1 MRQLG
6 FTLTLT
12 AALAATTLSARAA
25 DLPARAPY
33 SPPPVAVPV
42 YNWTGIYLGIN
53 GGYGWG
59 RQDPLSL
66 ITSQY
71 DTVNTDINGWMI
83 GGTFGAQIQSGNVV
97 LGVEGDWDWANVKGT
112 TTVIP
117 TILGA
122 PAPFN
127 AFLASEINSIS
138 TIRVRVGY
146 AVQNWLMYGTGG
158 VAVVTGK
165 TTASLTGVS
174 CGTVGNLP
182 CDGDKTRVGIA
193 AGGGIEYG
201 FTPNW
206 SVKTEYLWIGAASDR
221 DAYIHTVR
229 GGINYRF
236 GG

>member
-1 MRQLG
+1 MKQFGFICAVTVALG
-6 FTLTLT
+6 ATS
-12 AALAATTLSARAA
+12 LAAHAA

-33 SPPPVAVPV
+33 SPPPVNAPV

-71 DTVNTDINGWMI
+71 DTVNTDIGGWMI
-83 GGTFGAQIQSGNVV
+83 GGTFGAQIQSGHVV

-127 AFLASEINSIS
+127 AFLAGEIESVS
-138 TIRVRVGY
+138 TVRVRVGY

-158 VAVVTGK
+158 IAVVRGK
-165 TTASLTGVS
+165 TTASFAGVT

-182 CDGDKTRVGIA
+182 CSGDKMRVGIA

-201 FTPNW
+201 FTQNW